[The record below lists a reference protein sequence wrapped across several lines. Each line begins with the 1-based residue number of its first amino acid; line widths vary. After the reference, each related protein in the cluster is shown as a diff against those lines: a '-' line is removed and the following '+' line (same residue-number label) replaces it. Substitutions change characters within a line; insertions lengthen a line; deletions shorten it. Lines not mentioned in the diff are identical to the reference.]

1 MSGLKIAIAGT
12 GYVGLSNAMLLAQ
25 HNKVVALDIVAE
37 KVALLNSK
45 KSPIEDK
52 EISDFLANKTLNFTA
67 TLDKQ
72 AAFAGADFVIIATPT
87 DYDPETNYF
96 NTKSVEAVISDVM
109 AINPNAVMVIKST
122 VPVGYTAAARQK
134 FGTDNLIFSPEFLR
148 EGRALYDNLYPSRI
162 IVGEQSERAQQFA
175 TLLQQGAI
183 KQDIPLLFTD
193 STEAEAIKLFSN
205 TYLAMRVAYFNEL
218 DSYAESHGLDSR
230 QIIEGVGLDPRI
242 GKHYNNPSF
251 GYGGYCLPKDTKQL
265 LANYKD
271 VPNNMIQA
279 IVDANRTRKDF
290 IAESILKRNPRIVGV
305 YRLVMKSGSD
315 NFRASAIQGI
325 MKRLKAKGIEV
336 VVYEPELKQAEFFHS
351 RVITDLTEFKRVS
364 DVIVANR
371 RNDALSDVEDKVY
384 TRDLF
389 GSD

>member
-25 HNKVVALDIVAE
+25 HNTVVALDIVAE

-52 EISDFLANKTLNFTA
+52 EISDFLANKTLNFSA

-109 AINPNAVMVIKST
+109 AINPNAVMIIKST

-183 KQDIPLLFTD
+183 KQDIPVL
-193 STEAEAIKLFSN
+193 
-205 TYLAMRVAYFNEL
+205 
-218 DSYAESHGLDSR
+218 
-230 QIIEGVGLDPRI
+230 
-242 GKHYNNPSF
+242 
-251 GYGGYCLPKDTKQL
+251 
-265 LANYKD
+265 
-271 VPNNMIQA
+271 
-279 IVDANRTRKDF
+279 
-290 IAESILKRNPRIVGV
+290 
-305 YRLVMKSGSD
+305 
-315 NFRASAIQGI
+315 
-325 MKRLKAKGIEV
+325 
-336 VVYEPELKQAEFFHS
+336 
-351 RVITDLTEFKRVS
+351 
-364 DVIVANR
+364 
-371 RNDALSDVEDKVY
+371 
-384 TRDLF
+384 
-389 GSD
+389 